1 MIGKEVLIIFYC
13 AGALSSRGLTTLAC
27 ENGLQLRV
35 PHSASGL
42 LSTPVAGLCL
52 MTPLQDSRR
61 RGGVKSFGR
70 T

>member
-13 AGALSSRGLTTLAC
+13 AGALGLTTLAC